1 MGHSNGR
8 DVDMSASRRD
18 FLQNALMSGAF
29 APLLGSA
36 SGSRFF
42 DALMQA
48 QAKGSVGNL
57 KGGSVGQAQGA
68 HDSEQFWSSFGSS
81 LTPASDQANR
91 TRGLFS
97 HKKPDMSAGALD
109 RQIDFFHY
117 DPNNKCMRFATAIE
131 PKELLDYH
139 GDVTASLM
147 VNGFRMAQEDRAQFQ
162 QLQSAQLRIDVVQTR
177 SLMQNILDPMA
188 WTSLASLFPDSSGS
202 LPPMQNLSFDPGT
215 ASQKMKQVVLPGGSG
230 QWAVNLSMAH
240 KESAFVGI
248 LKTVSSVVGKFAPI
262 VGLPQIGV
270 EALQGFSQM
279 YGAFEQ
285 RTTFLINSFPQLAF
299 ATQQARQ
306 AANTQQGVNLVPGD
320 YILVPHAFTEQL
332 KPHLDSLE
340 LRQGYLVPKGS
351 PTNTSIIDLALALKP
366 DVTYLSATFGLKPI
380 MPATEGATPGSKPA

>member
-1 MGHSNGR
+1 
-8 DVDMSASRRD
+8 MSASRRD

-48 QAKGSVGNL
+48 QAKGNVDSL

-68 HDSEQFWSSFGSS
+68 HDSEKFWSSFGSS
-81 LTPASDQANR
+81 LTPSPSDQANR

-97 HKKPDMSAGALD
+97 HKKPDPTAGALD

-117 DPNNKCMRFATAIE
+117 DAANNNIRFATTIE

-139 GDVTASLM
+139 GDIQASLA
-147 VNGFRMAQEDRAQFQ
+147 VNGFRMAQEDRTKFQ

-177 SLMQNILDPMA
+177 SLMQTLLDPMA
-188 WTSLASLFPDSSGS
+188 WTSLATMFPDSSGN
-202 LPPMQNLSFDPGT
+202 LPPMQNLSFDPGA

-240 KESAFVGI
+240 KESSFVGI
-248 LKTVSSVVGKFAPI
+248 LKTISSAVGKFAPI

-285 RTTFLINSFPQLAF
+285 RTTFLLNSFPQLGF
-299 ATQQARQ
+299 ATQQAR
-306 AANTQQGVNLVPGD
+306 AAAQTAQGFNLVPGD
-320 YILVPHAFTEQL
+320 YILVPHAFTDQL
-332 KPHLDSLE
+332 MPHLDSLE
-340 LRQGYLVPKGS
+340 LRQGYLVPKGA
-351 PTNTSIIDLALALKP
+351 PTNTSVIDLALPLKP
-366 DVTYLSATFGLKPI
+366 DITYLSATIGLKPI
-380 MPATEGATPGSKPA
+380 MPATEGPNPTA

>member
-1 MGHSNGR
+1 
-8 DVDMSASRRD
+8 MSGSRRD

-48 QAKGSVGNL
+48 QARGNIDSL
-57 KGGSVGQAQGA
+57 KGGTVAQAQGS
-68 HDSEQFWSSFGSS
+68 HDSEQFWSSFGASLSPSS
-81 LTPASDQANR
+81 SEANR

-97 HKKPDMSAGALD
+97 HKKPDASAGALD

-117 DPNNKCMRFATAIE
+117 DATNNTIRFATTIE
-131 PKELLDYH
+131 PKELLDYN
-139 GDVTASLM
+139 GDVQASLA
-147 VNGFRMAQEDRAQFQ
+147 VNGFRMSGEDRAQFQ
-162 QLQSAQLRIDVVQTR
+162 QLQSAQLRIDVVQTK
-177 SLMQNILDPMA
+177 SLIQTLLDPMA
-188 WTSLASLFPDSSGS
+188 WTSLATMFPDSSGN
-202 LPPMQNLSFDPGT
+202 LPPMQNLSFDPGA

-240 KESAFVGI
+240 KESAFVSV
-248 LKTVSSVVGKFAPI
+248 LKTVSNSIGKFAPI

-299 ATQQARQ
+299 ATQQART
-306 AANTQQGVNLVPGD
+306 AAATQQGVNLVPGD
-320 YILVPHAFTEQL
+320 YILVPHAYTSQL
-332 KPHLDSLE
+332 TPNLDKVE
-340 LRQGYLVPKGS
+340 LRQGYLVAKGS
-351 PTNTSIIDLALALKP
+351 PTNTSIMDLALAFKP
-366 DVTYLSATFGLKPI
+366 DITYLSATFGIKPI
-380 MPATEGATPGSKPA
+380 MPATAGPNPSTT

>member
-1 MGHSNGR
+1 M
-8 DVDMSASRRD
+8 DMSASRRD

-48 QAKGSVGNL
+48 QAKGNVDSL

-68 HDSEQFWSSFGSS
+68 HDSEKFWSSFGSS
-81 LTPASDQANR
+81 LTPSPSDQANR

-97 HKKPDMSAGALD
+97 HKKPDPTAGALD

-117 DPNNKCMRFATAIE
+117 DAANNNIRFATTIE

-139 GDVTASLM
+139 GDIQASLA
-147 VNGFRMAQEDRAQFQ
+147 VNGFRMAQEDRTKFQ

-177 SLMQNILDPMA
+177 SLMQTLLDPMA
-188 WTSLASLFPDSSGS
+188 WTSLATMFPDSSGN
-202 LPPMQNLSFDPGT
+202 LPPMQNLSFDPGA

-240 KESAFVGI
+240 KESSFVGI
-248 LKTVSSVVGKFAPI
+248 LKTISSAVGKFAPI

-285 RTTFLINSFPQLAF
+285 RTTFLLNSFPQLGF
-299 ATQQARQ
+299 ATQQAR
-306 AANTQQGVNLVPGD
+306 AAAQTAQGFNLVPGD
-320 YILVPHAFTEQL
+320 YILVPHAFTDQL
-332 KPHLDSLE
+332 MPHLDSLE
-340 LRQGYLVPKGS
+340 LRQGYLVPKGA
-351 PTNTSIIDLALALKP
+351 PTNTSVIDLALPLKP
-366 DVTYLSATFGLKPI
+366 DITYLSATIGLKPI
-380 MPATEGATPGSKPA
+380 MPATEGPNPTA